1 MCTDK
6 ELDELRKKADN
17 STKKLFSNERLLEII
32 DQYIDEMIINK
43 DNNKKYIV
51 YNSRRSMK
59 NTWAKLI
66 KERMIERGLM
76 KGDVHGIESME
87 ILIKK

>member
-17 STKKLFSNERLLEII
+17 STKQLFSDERLLEII

-43 DNNKKYIV
+43 DVSKKYIV
-51 YNSRRSMK
+51 YNSRRSGK
-59 NTWAKLI
+59 NTWSKLI

-76 KGDVHGIESME
+76 KGETHGIEY
-87 ILIKK
+87 L